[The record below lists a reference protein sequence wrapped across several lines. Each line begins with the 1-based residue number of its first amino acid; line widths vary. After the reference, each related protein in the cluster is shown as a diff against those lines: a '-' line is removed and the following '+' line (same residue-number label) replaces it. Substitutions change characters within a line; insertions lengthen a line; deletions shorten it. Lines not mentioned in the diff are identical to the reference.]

1 MLILLLLAIA
11 AAYVLLDYGITP
23 DPEATY
29 GEAVSTAVCWMSRG
43 ALVVLAVAAVLQEV
57 A

>member
-29 GEAVSTAVCWMSRG
+29 GEAVSTAGCWMSRG